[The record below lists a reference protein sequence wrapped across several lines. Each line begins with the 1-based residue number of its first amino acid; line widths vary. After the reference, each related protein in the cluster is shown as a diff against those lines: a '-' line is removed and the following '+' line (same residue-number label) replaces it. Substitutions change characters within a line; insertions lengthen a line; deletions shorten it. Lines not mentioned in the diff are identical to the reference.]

1 MKKIIILFAILVSAV
16 SCAEEDDI
24 TVCQDPSGNFVDC
37 NIINN
42 DQQNPNNGD
51 NGGTESQFAQSDFII
66 QTGAVTYDLN
76 NNSIKV
82 PLRTKGISMEFYRAD
97 IVIWQNGQKL
107 PGVIILEKGSE
118 NFFNDNWHTVHGTIL
133 ATNASITIQLYVAE
147 TNATRELV
155 DSIALN

>member
-1 MKKIIILFAILVSAV
+1 MKKIIILFTIFLATV
-16 SCAEEDDI
+16 SCSEEEDMY
-24 TVCQDPSGNFVDC
+24 VCQDSSGYFVDC
-37 NIINN
+37 NINDQENN
-42 DQQNPNNGD
+42 DGNNNND
-51 NGGTESQFAQSDFII
+51 SQFAQSDFII

-147 TNATRELV
+147 TNTTRALV
-155 DSIALN
+155 DSIILN

>member
-1 MKKIIILFAILVSAV
+1 MKKIIILFTIFLTCI
-16 SCAEEDDI
+16 SCSEEEDMY
-24 TVCQDPSGNFVDC
+24 VCQDSSGYFVDC
-37 NIINN
+37 NINDQENN
-42 DQQNPNNGD
+42 DGNNNND
-51 NGGTESQFAQSDFII
+51 SQFAQSDFII

-118 NFFNDNWHTVHGTIL
+118 NFFNDNWHTVHGEIL

-147 TNATRELV
+147 TNTTRALV
-155 DSIALN
+155 DSIILN

>member
-1 MKKIIILFAILVSAV
+1 MKKIIILFTIFLTCI
-16 SCAEEDDI
+16 SCSEEEDMY
-24 TVCQDPSGNFVDC
+24 VCQDSSGYFVDC
-37 NIINN
+37 NINDQENN
-42 DQQNPNNGD
+42 DGNNNND
-51 NGGTESQFAQSDFII
+51 SQFAQSDFII

-147 TNATRELV
+147 TNTTRALV
-155 DSIALN
+155 DSIILN